1 MSFDELYRALAERD
15 FISASQPVPEPD
27 GEAAASPWYVQ
38 VFVGAGAWLAG
49 IFMLAFLVIELRD
62 TFSHGR
68 VGWGFLLALGLTS
81 CAGASLLYAIAGAR
95 SVFAAQFA
103 LAMSFAGQFGI
114 AFGLGDLGGAH
125 LVCWGMLIVE
135 ITLVVA
141 MRNHLHRLL
150 SSLAAVVAWAL
161 AVHQLFFGDL
171 SLNPLPPG
179 ASGVLPI
186 WQLPLSV
193 LIWLLVW
200 APVVAAAR
208 WLVRH
213 EGEWMARGR
222 DIELR
227 PVTHGLIAAI
237 SVAPLALHP
246 NGFWVILL
254 GLGPVGSHPASPD
267 NGWLALWPLLAAL
280 LALPAMALAFA
291 LCHRPLV
298 GLAILFGLLEISCFY
313 YVLGATLLFKSL
325 VMVALGLLLL
335 AACHWMEKRWA

>member
-15 FISASQPVPEPD
+15 LIPASQPAPAPD
-27 GEAAASPWYVQ
+27 AEAVASPWYVQ

-49 IFMLAFLVIELRD
+49 IFLLVFLVIELNER
-62 TFSHGR
+62 FFPGR
-68 VGWGFLLALGLTS
+68 VDWGFLLPLGVTS
-81 CAGASLLYAIAGAR
+81 CAGAALLYATASAR

-135 ITLVVA
+135 AALVVA

-150 SSLAAVVAWAL
+150 SSLAAVVAWAF

-171 SLNPLPPG
+171 SLKAPPG
-179 ASGVLPI
+179 TSGVLHHWP
-186 WQLPLSV
+186 LPLSV
-193 LIWLLVW
+193 AIWLLVW
-200 APVVAAAR
+200 APVVAAAW

-213 EGEWMARGR
+213 EAEWMAQGR
-222 DIELR
+222 HTGLR
-227 PVTHGLIAAI
+227 PVAHGLIAAI

-254 GLGPVGSHPASPD
+254 GFGPGHPALAGPD
-267 NGWLALWPLLAAL
+267 KGWVALWPLLAAL

-291 LCHRPLV
+291 LRHRPLI

-313 YVLGATLLFKSL
+313 YVLGTTLLVKSL
-325 VMVALGLLLL
+325 LMAALGLLLL
-335 AACHWMEKRWA
+335 TACHWMEKRWT

>member
-1 MSFDELYRALAERD
+1 VSFNDLYRALAERD
-15 FISASQPVPEPD
+15 LIPASQPVPASD
-27 GEAAASPWYVQ
+27 AEATDSPWYVQ

-49 IFMLAFLVIELRD
+49 IFLLAFLVIELRD
-62 TFSHGR
+62 TLLQGH
-68 VGWGFLLALGLTS
+68 VGWDLLLPLGITS
-81 CAGASLLYAIAGAR
+81 CAGASLLYATASAR

-103 LAMSFAGQFGI
+103 LALSFAGQFGI

-135 ITLVVA
+135 AALVVA
-141 MRNHLHRLL
+141 MRNHLHRFL

-171 SLNPLPPG
+171 SPNAANPG
-179 ASGVLPI
+179 ASGVLHR

-193 LIWLLVW
+193 TIWLLVW
-200 APVVAAAR
+200 VPVVAAAR

-213 EGEWMARGR
+213 EAEWMAQGR
-222 DIELR
+222 DTELR
-227 PVTHGLIAAI
+227 PVAHGLIAAI

-246 NGFWVILL
+246 NGFWVILF
-254 GLGPVGSHPASPD
+254 GSGPGGSLFAGQD
-267 NGWLALWPLLAAL
+267 NGWLALWPLLASL

-291 LCHRPLV
+291 LRHRPLI

-313 YVLGATLLFKSL
+313 YVLGTTLLVKSL
-325 VMVALGLLLL
+325 LMAALGLLLL
-335 AACHWMEKRWA
+335 TACHWMEKRWT